1 MAVDSGVLL
10 GEVLGVVENLADH
23 EAQHVTALTDPLN
36 SVGATP
42 VEKPPT
48 FTFPED
54 ALSSQTSI
62 PDLAAA
68 LAPEVGVLRSRRVSC
83 PLIKHPT

>member
-23 EAQHVTALTDPLN
+23 EAQHVTALTDLLN

-42 VEKPPT
+42 VEKPA
-48 FTFPED
+48 FTFPEH
-54 ALSSQTSI
+54 ALSSQASI
-62 PDLAAA
+62 PDLAAN
-68 LAPEVGVLRSRRVSC
+68 LAPESGVLRSKRVSF